1 MKMQHVYTEN
11 DLEIV
16 VATKDRINLDFL
28 LPMFPF
34 APFNNFNIL
43 IVNQSKD
50 YILESDFA
58 SVRVINS
65 TEIGLSKSR
74 NLGINNA
81 AKKICLIAD
90 DDVIYLENFEKEIV
104 KAFNIN
110 SNAAIITFNHQRIG
124 PNHPQNQ
131 NKVGYQH
138 NIKSI
143 WNVSSIEIAFCLG
156 KIKEKKLY
164 FDENFGLGSF
174 FETAEELLFL
184 RNAIKQHLDIYYYP
198 SVIVLHPLMS
208 SGKLEGTAELVYAR
222 SALYYKIN
230 TELAYLWLL
239 KYVFFLYRNNYIK
252 KTEWVEKLKI
262 GLAGIRKIK
271 ELEKLKE

>member
-11 DLEIV
+11 DLEII

-34 APFNNFNIL
+34 APFFNFNIL
-43 IVNQSKD
+43 IVNQSNESV
-50 YILESDFA
+50 LESDFPT
-58 SVRVINS
+58 VRVINS
-65 TEIGLSKSR
+65 TDFGLSKSR
-74 NLGINNA
+74 NVGIDNA
-81 AKKICLIAD
+81 FKKICLIAD
-90 DDVIYLENFEKEIV
+90 DDVIYFENFEKEIV

-124 PNHPQNQ
+124 LNHPQNQ
-131 NKVGYQH
+131 NKEGYQH

-143 WNVSSIEIAFCLG
+143 WNVSSIETAFCLN
-156 KIKEKKLY
+156 KIKENKLY

-184 RNAIKQHLDIYYYP
+184 RNGIKLYLDIYYYP

-208 SGKLEGTAELVYAR
+208 SGKLEGTAELIYAR
-222 SALYYKIN
+222 AALNYKIN
-230 TELAYLWLL
+230 SELAYLWLL

-252 KTEWVEKLKI
+252 RTEWMKKLKT
-262 GLAGIRKIK
+262 GMAGIKKMK
-271 ELEKLKE
+271 ELENFKE